1 MPYAAKIT
9 ASLSPDR
16 LYHWLTLGYTHVV
29 CYDKQLISDK
39 VSMEQQRTVF
49 CYFASCGTDKQ
60 LEQSKINLEKQGMK
74 DVSIIKLQK
83 LLLEYA

>member
-9 ASLSPDR
+9 DSLSPDR
-16 LYHWLTLGYTHVV
+16 LYHWLTVGYTHVV
-29 CYDKQLISDK
+29 CYTKPVDSQYQS
-39 VSMEQQRTVF
+39 S

-74 DVSIIKLQK
+74 NVSIIQL
-83 LLLEYA
+83 